1 MRYLITESKIKQIIL
16 DYLND
21 NVYPVMIGD
30 LICISSIGMRLK
42 NITVTHSPLM
52 MRRRMRSMGYT
63 TIIEMSWKSPN
74 GYLIS

>member
-1 MRYLITESKIKQIIL
+1 MKYLIPESKINKIIL

-21 NVYPVMIGD
+21 NVSPIMIGD

-52 MRRRMRSMGYT
+52 MWKLIRSMGYT
-63 TIIEMSWKSPN
+63 TIIEMSWKYPN
-74 GYLIS
+74 GYLIN